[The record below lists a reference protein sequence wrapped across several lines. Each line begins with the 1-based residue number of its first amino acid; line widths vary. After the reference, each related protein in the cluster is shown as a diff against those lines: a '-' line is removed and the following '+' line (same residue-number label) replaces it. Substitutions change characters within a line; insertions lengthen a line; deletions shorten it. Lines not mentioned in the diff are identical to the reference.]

1 MPGNRTV
8 RDAGSSKAPI
18 MKVTRE
24 GMIVWVDRESDERFR
39 KLLIHGAPAPI
50 ARKIFLALAET
61 PQANARE
68 EAEKHFGHELFAVTE
83 TVSPLIGA
91 LENYFDSIG
100 ARGFVEWLN
109 VTGYGNSVAM
119 VTAMVEWASLK
130 RGK

>member
-1 MPGNRTV
+1 MH
-8 RDAGSSKAPI
+8 
-18 MKVTRE
+18 VTRE
-24 GMIVWVDRESDERFR
+24 GMIAWIDRESDWRFR

-68 EAEKHFGHELFAVTE
+68 EAEKHFGAELPAVIEAVT
-83 TVSPLIGA
+83 PLIGK
-91 LENYFDSIG
+91 LEDYFDSIG

-109 VTGYGNSVAM
+109 VTGYGNDVAM
-119 VTAMVEWASLK
+119 VTAMVEWAAMK

>member
-1 MPGNRTV
+1 
-8 RDAGSSKAPI
+8 

-24 GMIVWVDRESDERFR
+24 GMIAWIDRESDDRFR

-68 EAEKHFGHELFAVTE
+68 KAEKHFGAELPAVIE
-83 TVSPLIGA
+83 TVTPLIGA
-91 LENYFDSIG
+91 LENYYDRIG
-100 ARGFVEWLN
+100 ARGFVEWLD
-109 VTGYGNSVAM
+109 VTGYGNDVAM
-119 VTAMVEWASLK
+119 ITAMVEWAAMK